1 MAAIP
6 ALRSKSAGVAR
17 SPVAY
22 LRRTANHKRWEAS
35 FVNRRFPSSPTKPI
49 RLAELI
55 DLAEAHNP
63 ETRVAWENA
72 RAQAAAL
79 GIARSELYPT
89 LSAVALSGVD
99 REEVPLGTRFYR
111 HTDPA
116 VQVSLDLNYT
126 IFDFGARRGRID
138 AESARVLAANFGFND
153 VHRKLIFQVQQAYYR
168 LLNASAQET
177 AARASLA
184 NAEAVQQAAEER
196 LRNGLA
202 TLPDVLE
209 ARSATAQSQYDLQA
223 VLGAE
228 QIARGD
234 LATALGAPAATMIRV
249 EPLSEVPTPE
259 SIGETV
265 EQATHRALDQRPD
278 LQAEVAGVR
287 LAEAQRKEARAAYY
301 PSLNVRANPSAQSLY
316 MQQQTLPWGHTAD
329 LTGGVALSLNWTVF
343 DGGARRSR
351 LAQAE
356 AEIRGAEAQVSAARD
371 SIEDEVWT
379 AYSNLNT
386 AFRQREA
393 ATALLDSATQSYAAA
408 LESYNYGVRNLLD
421 VTAAQ
426 KVLAQARSADILART
441 QVLRSSGG
449 SGVPYRRFDSIQ
461 HEEIAAMSTNGFGAF
476 RGVGLMLAAFFSDEL
491 RAGSF
496 FRYSRFVLSS
506 LACVPGVGPAAHGG
520 RSMAAVAPSYCDR
533 ASRFDLSEPDGAVHF
548 RALARV
554 ISIGRK
560 ILMTSNADTKI
571 GRVARRCAQRC

>member
-1 MAAIP
+1 MILMAAIP
-6 ALRSKSAGVAR
+6 LFAQSPPPSPDRPWHSFDERQITNDGKGLRQPAF
-17 SPVAY
+17 PVDPNKFY
-22 LRRTANHKRWEAS
+22 S
-35 FVNRRFPSSPTKPI
+35 
-49 RLAELI
+49 LAELI

-99 REEVPLGTRFYR
+99 REEIPLGSRFYR
-111 HTDPA
+111 HTDTA
-116 VQVSLDLNYT
+116 FQVSLDLNYT
-126 IFDFGARRGRID
+126 IFDFGARRARIA

-153 VHRKLIFQVQQAYYR
+153 VHRRLIFQVQQAYYR
-168 LLNASAQET
+168 LLNASAQDT

-209 ARSATAQSQYDLQA
+209 ARSAAAQSQYDLQA

-228 QIARGD
+228 ENARGD
-234 LATALGAPAATMIRV
+234 LATALGASAATMIRV

-265 EQATHRALDQRPD
+265 EQATYRALEQRPD
-278 LQAEVAGVR
+278 LQAEVAGIR
-287 LAEAQRKEARAAYY
+287 FAEAQRKEARAAYY
-301 PSLNVRANPSAQSLY
+301 PTLNFRADPSLQSLY
-316 MQQQTLPWGHTAD
+316 LQQQTLRSGHTAD
-329 LTGGVALSLNWTVF
+329 LDGGLSLSLKWTVF

-351 LAQAE
+351 LMRAE
-356 AEIRGAEAQVSAARD
+356 AGIREAESQVSAARD

-393 ATALLDSATQSYAAA
+393 ATALLESATQSYAAA
-408 LESYNYGVRNLLD
+408 LASYNYGVRNLLD

-426 KVLAQARSADILART
+426 NVLAQARSADILART
-441 QVLRSSGG
+441 QVLISLADLAFRTG
-449 SGVPYRRFDSIQ
+449 DSIQ
-461 HEEIAAMSTNGFGAF
+461 SNT
-476 RGVGLMLAAFFSDEL
+476 RK
-491 RAGSF
+491 
-496 FRYSRFVLSS
+496 SR
-506 LACVPGVGPAAHGG
+506 P
-520 RSMAAVAPSYCDR
+520 
-533 ASRFDLSEPDGAVHF
+533 
-548 RALARV
+548 
-554 ISIGRK
+554 
-560 ILMTSNADTKI
+560 
-571 GRVARRCAQRC
+571 